1 MMSFADVNI
10 SASDS
15 RVRFA
20 RYLRMRGARLGE
32 GKEEVGRVGDRKR

>member
-20 RYLRMRGARLGE
+20 RYLRRRGIRKGERKGGE
-32 GKEEVGRVGDRKR
+32 GKGIGRG